1 MGFSSQKETNS
12 EQTLV
17 SKNRHMLDNIWR
29 EKQDWFGKNPYASM
43 QSKPDQISMKKKIS
57 VDVNR
62 DRQQGDPNFK
72 KLNKKKQYI
81 QKKVSR

>member
-1 MGFSSQKETNS
+1 MERKIGLVWQKS
-12 EQTLV
+12 LRKYAEQT
-17 SKNRHMLDNIWR
+17 RLDKH
-29 EKQDWFGKNPYASM
+29 E
-43 QSKPDQISMKKKIS
+43 KKIS